1 MDVQPSPKTYRTT
14 EAAQYI
20 GIAASTLAK
29 LRMRGQGP
37 AYSKAGKR
45 LVVYRSTDIDDW
57 LLKSRRI
64 STTSA

>member
-1 MDVQPSPKTYRTT
+1 MDVQPPPKTLRTT

-20 GIAASTLAK
+20 GVAPSTLAK
-29 LRMRGQGP
+29 LRMNGQGP

-57 LLKSRRI
+57 LSKSRRT
-64 STTSA
+64 STAPT